1 VTIALR
7 PDAIEP
13 DGAFNAKIGLS
24 EFSGSQTIIHLD
36 FDFGRAIMMVEGIE
50 TFAAG
55 DDISVSIQSEH
66 IMLFAPDGRNITL
79 RNNQD
84 G

>member
-1 VTIALR
+1 
-7 PDAIEP
+7 
-13 DGAFNAKIGLS
+13 LS

-36 FDFGRAIMMVEGIE
+36 FEFGRTIMMVDGIE

-55 DDISVSIQSEH
+55 DDISVSIKPEH
-66 IMLFAPDGRNITL
+66 IMLFAPDGGNITL